1 MGRARARFF
10 SFHLIGMPDQVR
22 HDGEMLNQVQHDGAR
37 HDGMKFVG
45 FVEGRLGVRLL
56 VNFGKLWRLSD
67 IFT

>member
-1 MGRARARFF
+1 MTE
-10 SFHLIGMPDQVR
+10 
-22 HDGEMLNQVQHDGAR
+22 GE
-37 HDGMKFVG
+37 GMKFVG